1 MWFGGP
7 QATSVPPRSPAP
19 GPKSTTTSAS
29 RMVSSSCSTTMTVL
43 PMSRRRLRV
52 SNSRWL
58 SRWCRPMEGSSRM
71 YSTPTK
77 PEPIWEARRM
87 RWASPPDKVCAPRS
101 RVRYPKPMSHMSC
114 KRPRIS
120 LSASSAMRALASSKA
135 TARKKSRASSMGM
148 AASCGRLR
156 PSILTARDS
165 GRRRPPS
172 HRSQCCTPMYCSNS
186 RRCFSLAP
194 RNFSSRNGMT
204 PSYLS
209 LCDQLEPRRLV
220 YVKVTF
226 LSPRP

>member
-1 MWFGGP
+1 
-7 QATSVPPRSPAP
+7 
-19 GPKSTTTSAS
+19 
-29 RMVSSSCSTTMTVL
+29 
-43 PMSRRRLRV
+43 
-52 SNSRWL
+52 
-58 SRWCRPMEGSSRM
+58 
-71 YSTPTK
+71 
-77 PEPIWEARRM
+77 
-87 RWASPPDKVCAPRS
+87 
-101 RVRYPKPMSHMSC
+101 MSHRSC

-148 AASCGRLR
+148 AVSCGRLR

-226 LSPRP
+226 SSPRPWRNPCFCSATSSPHGVSRSKPRCSAAPSYKCKRQRLLPSSPSGASAPARRVLAGSGTIRRSLISTCVPRPWQAGHMPWGLLKENICGVGSW